1 MSIRA
6 VCVFVTNIR
15 KRECAILGSDTRDES
30 LSGIEILGGRNQ
42 LTGISFRKLSFTILE
57 NTEIYVA
64 LLAGWSLINN
74 CSLE

>member
-30 LSGIEILGGRNQ
+30 LSGIRDIRWQKPINWNIVPKIVFYDIGKYGNIRCI
-42 LTGISFRKLSFTILE
+42 ISGMVFDK
-57 NTEIYVA
+57 
-64 LLAGWSLINN
+64 
-74 CSLE
+74 